1 MIILPN
7 WELAKKKPKKS
18 PRRTKGAHVTSHRV
32 DQRPV
37 PGASQ
42 TPLHTPILSPVES
55 DAGSSA
61 DTLRETRSDL
71 ATARPAFL
79 SHDPAELTR
88 LLVDES
94 PRSKRGIP
102 VIEA

>member
-1 MIILPN
+1 MRLSARLIGVVGLLIAAS
-7 WELAKKKPKKS
+7 LALH
-18 PRRTKGAHVTSHRV
+18 ASHY
-32 DQRPV
+32 
-37 PGASQ
+37 
-42 TPLHTPILSPVES
+42 
-55 DAGSSA
+55 
-61 DTLRETRSDL
+61 L